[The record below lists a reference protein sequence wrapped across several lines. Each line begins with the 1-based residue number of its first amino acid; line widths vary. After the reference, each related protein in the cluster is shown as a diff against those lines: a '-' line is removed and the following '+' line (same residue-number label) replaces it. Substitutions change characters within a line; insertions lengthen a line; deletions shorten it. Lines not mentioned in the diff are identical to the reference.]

1 MLRFLFPPDCFD
13 VSNFVEQA
21 MSHQAA
27 QNIWAKTSYPF
38 PRQWK
43 WQWLISR
50 PQKYILSVSC
60 LVLSYLI
67 KSHWL
72 LLPPCSLL
80 NPIGVIYL
88 NLTRSHF
95 LSLPPWITEKN
106 QIRNMILVAILASY
120 VHSPTLITTALI
132 HLYLT
137 KVKNAFSPLWIMGP
151 DQISHCVLP
160 PAWKT
165 NGMVW

>member
-80 NPIGVIYL
+80 NPIGIIYL
-88 NLTRSHF
+88 NLTRSSFSLFPLNNREKPNKKYDHDGYFGLLRSPRKQNYHWFNSPVSDKSQERFQCMIYF
-95 LSLPPWITEKN
+95 LFSLKPNIP
-106 QIRNMILVAILASY
+106 LCVAPCLE
-120 VHSPTLITTALI
+120 
-132 HLYLT
+132 
-137 KVKNAFSPLWIMGP
+137 
-151 DQISHCVLP
+151 D
-160 PAWKT
+160 
-165 NGMVW
+165 